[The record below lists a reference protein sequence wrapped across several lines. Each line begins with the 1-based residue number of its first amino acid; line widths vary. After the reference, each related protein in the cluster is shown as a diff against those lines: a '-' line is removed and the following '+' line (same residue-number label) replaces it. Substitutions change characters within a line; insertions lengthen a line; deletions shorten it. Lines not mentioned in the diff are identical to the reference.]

1 MASFQIHLNGKHC
14 CQRGVRFK
22 TLGPS
27 DIDKITLDAAKVIG
41 PEGTM
46 IELRKAEWLM
56 GVKQMLTHIS
66 DPCTDIETAKFR
78 KVTMQDLD
86 GENYD
91 GLFGSRDHSFLVQL
105 YREYHEVTQEDV
117 DKIMGKALPV
127 SED

>member
-14 CQRGVRFK
+14 CKRGVRFK
-22 TLGPS
+22 TLSPS
-27 DIDKITLDAAKVIG
+27 EIDKITLDAAKVIG

-56 GVKQMLTHIS
+56 GVKHMLTHVS
-66 DPCTDIETAKFR
+66 DPCDDLATAKFR

-86 GENYD
+86 GDNYD
-91 GLFGSRDHSFLVQL
+91 DLFTPRDHNLLVQL
-105 YREYHEVTQEDV
+105 YREYHEVTQEEV